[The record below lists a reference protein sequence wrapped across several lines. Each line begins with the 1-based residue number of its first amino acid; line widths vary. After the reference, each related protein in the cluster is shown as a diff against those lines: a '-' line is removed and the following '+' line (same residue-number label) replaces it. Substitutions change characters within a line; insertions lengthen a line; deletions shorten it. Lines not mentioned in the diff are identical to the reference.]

1 MKLLR
6 KPVRLPRKPAQELE
20 REKSNNMFDTYQN
33 TFEIGGVTVY
43 KTYTAIENLK
53 PDPQNP
59 RDITEEKT
67 HDLIEFVQ
75 KYGTFKPV
83 LVDFREEKMGQLIG
97 GNKRLEAY
105 RTMGIREVWIE
116 PRVPGSDAEAF
127 EMGTLDNMA
136 FGYYVED
143 KLKAEIRKYEDELG
157 DDIEKLEA
165 QIKEP
170 SSFEE
175 LLKTQT
181 PQKHKYEIIIRCVDE
196 NDMKDKFS
204 KIAALGIPLKAK

>member
-1 MKLLR
+1 
-6 KPVRLPRKPAQELE
+6 
-20 REKSNNMFDTYQN
+20 MFDTYQK
-33 TFEIGGVTVY
+33 TFEIGGVQVY

-59 RDITEEKT
+59 RDITKDKQ

-83 LVDFREEKMGQLIG
+83 LVDFREEKLGQLIG

-105 RTMGIREVWIE
+105 RTMGIKEVWIE
-116 PRVPGSDAEAF
+116 PRLPGSDAEAF

-181 PQKHKYEIIIRCVDE
+181 PQKHKFEIVIRCVDE

>member
-1 MKLLR
+1 
-6 KPVRLPRKPAQELE
+6 
-20 REKSNNMFDTYQN
+20 MFHAYQK
-33 TFEIGGVTVY
+33 TFDINGITVY
-43 KTYTAIENLK
+43 KTYAEIENLK
-53 PDPQNP
+53 PDPLNP
-59 RDITEEKT
+59 RDITEEKQ

-83 LVDFREEKMGQLIG
+83 LVDFRPEKLGQLIG

-116 PRVPGSDAEAF
+116 PRFPGSDAEAF
-127 EMGTLDNMA
+127 EMATIDNMA
-136 FGYYVED
+136 FGHYVED

-181 PQKHKYEIIIRCVDE
+181 PQKHKFEIVIRCVDE